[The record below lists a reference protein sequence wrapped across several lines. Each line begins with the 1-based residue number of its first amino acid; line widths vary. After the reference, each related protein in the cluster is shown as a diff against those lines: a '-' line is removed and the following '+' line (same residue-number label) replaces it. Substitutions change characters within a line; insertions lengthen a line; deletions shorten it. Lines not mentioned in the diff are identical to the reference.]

1 MTAPDDKDGLDKTI
15 EQTGQTLGETVGNVG
30 DLGAE
35 VAEPIIDD
43 ADTAA
48 AEALDTIEAA
58 QSAIGGIVAR
68 ATGILRSQP
77 AIVLVVGAAIVIG
90 AAVWRRR

>member
-35 VAEPIIDD
+35 VAEPVIGD

-90 AAVWRRR
+90 AAAWRRR